1 MDVKGVHLKTGKTG
15 KGPVGDAKETV
26 KIIGNGEMSRKNNLV
41 RFLVLKNNLVRF
53 LVFKNN
59 LVQGMWSAK

>member
-15 KGPVGDAKETV
+15 KGLVGDARGIVT
-26 KIIGNGEMSRKNNLV
+26 IIGNGEMI
-41 RFLVLKNNLVRF
+41 LKNNLVRF

-59 LVQGMWSAK
+59 LVRFIDFQK

>member
-1 MDVKGVHLKTGKTG
+1 MNPWKQMDVKGVHLKTGKTG

-41 RFLVLKNNLVRF
+41 PFVD
-53 LVFKNN
+53 FK
-59 LVQGMWSAK
+59 K